1 MGERVRLTDF
11 WERMTA
17 HFGPAY
23 VSSVAQDHVMSALD
37 GRTVEQAIA
46 DGVDTKEIW
55 RAVCETFD
63 VPYSLS

>member
-1 MGERVRLTDF
+1 MRLTDF

-23 VSSVAQDHVMSALD
+23 VSSVAQDHVMSALG
-37 GRTVEQAIA
+37 GRTVNEAIEA
-46 DGVDTKEIW
+46 GIDTKEIW
-55 RAVCETFD
+55 RAVCATFD